1 MQLYHHPYSLDS
13 QKVRLALE
21 EKGIDY
27 TSYHVNPL
35 TGKNMDSLFFRMN
48 PSARLPVFQNGAHIL
63 YRTMDIMQYIDRLI
77 VASTEDDATA
87 IISRSVMDWMEK
99 IDGWNPK
106 IFTLSHVPD
115 KYRLF
120 ISRFIRRV
128 IIARMAEAPE
138 LASVYHVKLRD
149 AYETED
155 KLKNAEIVKQSEE
168 KLARLLDD
176 AELQLNQT
184 PYLAGEDFT
193 MADSM
198 FIPVLARITLLGLE
212 EEYINC
218 RPRIAKYYKV
228 VKRRPSYK
236 VAIGKYFS
244 GWRKYR
250 TLLKTLCF
258 LGVRNMIRKVQ
269 QCVGA

>member
-35 TGKNMDSLFFRMN
+35 TGKNMDSSFFRKN
-48 PSARLPVFQNGAHIL
+48 PSARLPVFQNGAHII
-63 YRTMDIMQYIDRLI
+63 YQTIDIVQYIDRLI
-77 VASTEDDATA
+77 VPSSDEDSIA
-87 IISRSVMDWMEK
+87 IVSRGVTDWMEK

-120 ISRFIRRV
+120 VSRFIRQV
-128 IIARMAEAPE
+128 IIARMAESPD
-138 LASVYHVKLRD
+138 LASVYHVRLRD

-198 FIPVLARITLLGLE
+198 FVPVLARITLLNLE
-212 EEYINC
+212 EEYIKC
-218 RPRIAKYYKV
+218 RPRIAEYYKV
-228 VKRRPSYK
+228 VKCRPSYK
-236 VAIGKYFS
+236 VVIGKYFS

-258 LGVRNMIRKVQ
+258 LGIRNILRRY
-269 QCVGA
+269 